1 MKNEDRKLKK
11 LTSERQIEEQRISD
25 IEERI
30 NSLIE
35 EERLLM
41 ERIDKL
47 ENEETVISKRITG
60 FLQSVKKS
68 K

>member
-1 MKNEDRKLKK
+1 VKNQHKKENRIAESNLKNEDRKLKK
-11 LTSERQIEEQRISD
+11 LASERQIEEQRISD
-25 IEERI
+25 IEERV

-47 ENEETVISKRITG
+47 
-60 FLQSVKKS
+60 
-68 K
+68 